1 MIVALIILFSI
12 LTIFLDSFFVALAG
26 FRILPVIVIAI
37 YSKVNWKYIALF
49 SILSSLLLD
58 VVYHYVLGTN
68 LLILAIILFLGRIVS
83 IFVPF
88 GSNIGSYA
96 LKYLG
101 FILYYILLALIPSLI
116 GNGTWG
122 ILTWSIIGLACLK
135 SLFTIGICFVF
146 DIVLS
151 NVRSKDNSTKLKLG

>member
-1 MIVALIILFSI
+1 MIAVLTILFSI
-12 LTIFLDSFFVALAG
+12 LTVFLDSFFVAFAG
-26 FRILPVIVIAI
+26 FRILPVVVIAI
-37 YSKVNWKYIALF
+37 YGKVNWKYIALF

-101 FILYYILLALIPSLI
+101 FILYYVLLALIPSLI
-116 GNGTWG
+116 SNGTWG
-122 ILTWSIIGLACLK
+122 ILSWGIIGLACLK
-135 SLFTIGICFVF
+135 SLFAIGICFVF